1 MKNNDK
7 LGEALAVLG
16 ILTGLLAY
24 YILAARYIPVIVS
37 KSVDG
42 RLDEVASAKMTCHY
56 RFMRDRSKDIYDMDL
71 RFWVRNNA
79 TPTSISSGVG
89 FRCVR

>member
-7 LGEALAVLG
+7 LGAALAVLG

-42 RLDEVASAKMTCHY
+42 GWMKS
-56 RFMRDRSKDIYDMDL
+56 L
-71 RFWVRNNA
+71 RPR
-79 TPTSISSGVG
+79 
-89 FRCVR
+89 